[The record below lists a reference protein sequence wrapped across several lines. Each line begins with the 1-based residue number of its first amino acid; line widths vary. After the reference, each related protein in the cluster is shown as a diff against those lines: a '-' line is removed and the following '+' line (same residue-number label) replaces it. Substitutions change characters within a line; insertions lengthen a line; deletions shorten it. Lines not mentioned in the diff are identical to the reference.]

1 MPAPWIDIELK
12 DNAFDTAEIEKRRKA
27 ASANLRKLREDI
39 GVNQETFAKVMGVS
53 RAALSYYENGSRTP
67 DIDFINM
74 VSIKTEC
81 SFDYLLGFCPTMNQD
96 YLDFRYALDLDE
108 KEAERLIE
116 LCEYPEFKELFKSAS
131 FSEVLLLLACGAYN
145 VVNRQAEP
153 EMVIWKCMKIIE
165 RVLNNML
172 WARIEY
178 LKSCSE
184 DCEQPEDELNMCDA
198 EEEQGNGDRET
209 AEEAVSNPFAD
220 FRKRMAKAS
229 SRVKADAHGKEA

>member
-1 MPAPWIDIELK
+1 MSAPWIDL
-12 DNAFDTAEIEKRRKA
+12 EIKNNSYDITEVKERREE
-27 ASANLRKLREDI
+27 ASVNLRRLREEI
-39 GVNQETFAKVMGVS
+39 GVNQEAFAKVMGVS

-81 SFDYLLGFCPTMNQD
+81 SFDYLLGFCPTMNKD
-96 YLDFRYALDLDE
+96 YLHFRYALDLDE

-116 LCEYPEFKELFKSAS
+116 LCEYPEFKELFNSDS
-131 FSEVLLLLACGAYN
+131 FSEVLLLLASGAYD
-145 VVNRQAEP
+145 VVDRQADP
-153 EMVIWKCMKIIE
+153 EMVIWKCMKIVE

-184 DCEQPEDELNMCDA
+184 DYKLLEDELNSCDA
-198 EEEQGNGDRET
+198 EKEQGNGDREM
-209 AEEAVSNPFAD
+209 AEEAISNPFAD
-220 FRKRMAKAS
+220 FRRRMAKAS
-229 SRVKADAHGKEA
+229 SRAKADAHGKEA